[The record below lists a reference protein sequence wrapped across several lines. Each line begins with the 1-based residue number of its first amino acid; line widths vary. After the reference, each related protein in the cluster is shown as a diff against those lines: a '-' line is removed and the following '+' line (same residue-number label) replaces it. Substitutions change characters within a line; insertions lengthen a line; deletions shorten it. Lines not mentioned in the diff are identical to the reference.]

1 VGEAFC
7 FSFLDMA
14 RVVAGRVAGG
24 FAWLIYLSISRNGVE
39 WDADREVHATAGQ
52 EASAT
57 GSCVERQLGAKQKTH
72 SLPMDKML

>member
-1 VGEAFC
+1 MVGEC
-7 FSFLDMA
+7 D
-14 RVVAGRVAGG
+14 V
-24 FAWLIYLSISRNGVE
+24 
-39 WDADREVHATAGQ
+39 DREVHATAGQ